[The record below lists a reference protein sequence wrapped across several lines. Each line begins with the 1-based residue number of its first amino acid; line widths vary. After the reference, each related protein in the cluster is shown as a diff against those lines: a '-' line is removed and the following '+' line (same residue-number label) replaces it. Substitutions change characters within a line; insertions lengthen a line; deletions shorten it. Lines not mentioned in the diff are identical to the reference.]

1 MSSADPGWFAL
12 KGALRAAI
20 VMPFAFALPLAVFG
34 EAISDA
40 GLPPASEPGQT
51 QTASPP
57 LTRVVLDRPVAARGV
72 PPGVAIAWAHR
83 HLEMLAD
90 LEPVLA
96 SAAAQVSEAPQL
108 GPSTSP
114 S

>member
-1 MSSADPGWFAL
+1 
-12 KGALRAAI
+12 
-20 VMPFAFALPLAVFG
+20 
-34 EAISDA
+34 
-40 GLPPASEPGQT
+40 
-51 QTASPP
+51 
-57 LTRVVLDRPVAARGV
+57 
-72 PPGVAIAWAHR
+72 VAIAWAHR